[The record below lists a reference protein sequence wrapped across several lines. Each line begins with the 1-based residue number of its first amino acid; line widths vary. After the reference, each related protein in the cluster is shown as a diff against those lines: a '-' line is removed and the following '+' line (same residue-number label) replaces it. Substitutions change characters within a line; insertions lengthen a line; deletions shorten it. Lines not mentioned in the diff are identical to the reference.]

1 MIKNQKVN
9 IIINIIINSIIN
21 IVGVRKWFPLYFI
34 FHTKYWYYGG
44 DNMETINVD
53 GKVKDKAK
61 GLNKFSEF

>member
-1 MIKNQKVN
+1 M
-9 IIINIIINSIIN
+9 
-21 IVGVRKWFPLYFI
+21 GVRKWFPLYFI
-34 FHTKYWYYGG
+34 FYTKYWYYGG